1 MSRRAL
7 RVLVGV
13 VVLGVALWRVGAGP
27 VLDAVSHVGVWS
39 VVFALL
45 VAVPSTVCAAWR
57 WRVVARGLG
66 VEVPLR
72 TAVASYYRS
81 QLLNATVPGGVVGD
95 VHRGWRHG
103 RDAGLRAVVW
113 ERASGQAVQLAVT
126 LVVLAAVPRVL
137 PSLALPLVVGGLLV
151 AVCVVLACFPDV
163 RRAVLVR
170 GAWPVVLV
178 TSLVA
183 VAGHAGTFLVAA
195 RAAGVHA
202 PPSQLLPL
210 ALLALLAMSVPF
222 NVVGFGPREG
232 VAAWS
237 FAAVGPGAEQGVATA
252 VVYGVLSL
260 VAVLPGLIVLL
271 ADTRRRARPLEVAHG

>member
-1 MSRRAL
+1 MSHRML
-7 RVLVGV
+7 RVLLGLVILGV
-13 VVLGVALWRVGAGP
+13 VVWRVGAGS
-27 VLDAVSHVGVWS
+27 VLDALSHVGVGS
-39 VVFALL
+39 VAFALL
-45 VAVPSTVCAAWR
+45 VAVPTTVCAAWR

-66 VEVPLR
+66 VDVPLR

-103 RDAGLRAVVW
+103 RDTGLRAVVW

-126 LVVLAAVPRVL
+126 VVVLAALPRVL
-137 PSLALPLVVGGLLV
+137 PSLGLPLLLGGLLV
-151 AVCVVLACFPDV
+151 AACVVLAFLPDV
-163 RRAVLVR
+163 RRSVLAR
-170 GAWPVVLV
+170 RAWPVVLV

-183 VAGHAGTFLVAA
+183 VGGHAATFLVAA
-195 RAAGVHA
+195 HAAGVQA
-202 PPSQLLPL
+202 SVGELLPL

-252 VVYGVLSL
+252 VVYGVLSV
-260 VAVLPGLIVLL
+260 VAVLPGLLVL
-271 ADTRRRARPLEVAHG
+271 ATDTRRRVRPLEVAHG

>member
-1 MSRRAL
+1 VSRRTLRAL
-7 RVLVGV
+7 LGG
-13 VVLGVALWRVGAGP
+13 VVLGVVLWRVGAGP
-27 VLDAVSHVGVWS
+27 VLDALSRVGVGS
-39 VVFALL
+39 VLFALL
-45 VAVPSTVCAAWR
+45 VAVPTTVCAAWR

-113 ERASGQAVQLAVT
+113 ERAAGQAVQLAVT
-126 LVVLAAVPRVL
+126 VVVLAAVPRLL
-137 PSLALPLVVGGLLV
+137 PSLTLPLVLGGLLV
-151 AVCVVLACFPDV
+151 AACVVLALLPDV
-163 RRAVLVR
+163 RRGVLVR
-170 GAWPVVLV
+170 RAWPVVLV

-202 PPSQLLPL
+202 SAAELLPL

-237 FAAVGPGAEQGVATA
+237 FAAIGPGAQQGVATA
-252 VVYGVLSL
+252 VVYGVLSV
-260 VAVLPGLIVLL
+260 VAVLPGLLVLL
-271 ADTRRRARPLEVAHG
+271 ADNRRRVRPLEVAHG